1 MKKRAFFLVWLC
13 GLTVY
18 FSDPAMASA
27 SGGIAAH
34 FSKATDSLGIQA
46 AARRPHS
53 SSYADHRPLYERE
66 LDSIEKAV
74 PLDYNESVN
83 AHIEQYVYRRKG
95 HISRMMGLGEYYF
108 PIFEQALKEKGL
120 PLELKFLSVVE
131 SALNPMAVSR
141 VGATGLWQFMY
152 TTAKEYDLQINSYI
166 DERRDPVAASR
177 AAAQYLSNMYSR
189 YGDWLLAIASYNCG
203 AGNVDR
209 AIYKAG
215 GKLDFWAIRP
225 YLPRETRNYVPAY
238 IAVTYMMNYADK
250 YHIRPAE
257 ASLAFEPVPVLIERH
272 TSLSRLSRELDM
284 EIDQLYLMNPKYR
297 RRIVN
302 GSGARPQTLWLP
314 PLKAELY
321 AQLQRADAEP
331 RLITASGSEAGA
343 APAKSAAMDEKA
355 GPEFYRVQSGDNLIA
370 IANRFD
376 CTVQDIKVWNKLT
389 GNRIVPGQRLQV
401 SSGVTENDDVG
412 KGKAYLVKTY
422 KVQRGD
428 TLLSIAA
435 RFGTSVEKLKELNDI
450 QSATALREGKIIKL
464 NPEG

>member
-1 MKKRAFFLVWLC
+1 MKKRALILVWLC
-13 GLTVY
+13 GLTIY
-18 FSDPAMASA
+18 FSDSAIASIPDGFAMH
-27 SGGIAAH
+27 ITEV
-34 FSKATDSLGIQA
+34 TDSLGIQA
-46 AARRPHS
+46 DAQARLASRPV
-53 SSYADHRPLYERE
+53 DHRPLYERE
-66 LDSIEKAV
+66 LDSIENAV

-83 AHIEQYVYRRKG
+83 AYIEQYVYRRKG
-95 HISRMMGLGEYYF
+95 QISRMMGLGEYYF

-203 AGNVDR
+203 PGNVDR

-215 GKLDFWAIRP
+215 GKLDFWAVRP
-225 YLPRETRNYVPAY
+225 YLPQETRNYVPAY

-250 YHIRPAE
+250 YRIYPAE
-257 ASLAFEPVPVLIERH
+257 ASLAFEPVPVLIEKH
-272 TSLSRLSRELDM
+272 ISLSRLSRELEMDAG
-284 EIDQLYLMNPKYR
+284 QLYLMNPKYR

-302 GSGARPQTLWLP
+302 GSGARPQTIWLP
-314 PLKAELY
+314 PLKAERY
-321 AQLQRADAEP
+321 AGLQRGEAEA
-331 RLITASGSEAGA
+331 RLITASNNEGDAPGA
-343 APAKSAAMDEKA
+343 QTEDTA
-355 GPEFYRVQSGDNLIA
+355 PEFYRVKSGDNLIA

-376 CTVQDIKVWNKLT
+376 CTVQDIKVWNKLA
-389 GNRIVPGQRLQV
+389 GSRIVPGQRLQV
-401 SSGVTENDDVG
+401 SSNALESGDKAKE
-412 KGKAYLVKTY
+412 KAYLVKTY

-435 RFGTSVEKLKELNDI
+435 RFGTSVAKLKELNGI
-450 QSATALREGKIIKL
+450 RSATALRAGKVIKL